1 MILLNQNMIDQLS
14 SADVAKLNYT
24 NSSMRLHYK
33 LFLHFN
39 KHITFSPL
47 LIDYKLSKM

>member
-1 MILLNQNMIDQLS
+1 MIDQLS
-14 SADVAKLNYT
+14 SADVAKLSDT
-24 NSSMRLHYK
+24 NSAMHLHYK

-39 KHITFSPL
+39 KHIIFSPL